1 MEPKKYDSFSPKRPA
16 NIDGFFA
23 KPIESRPRQPVFH
36 SSTAKLQPRPA
47 KLTDMPKRSDR
58 PSVLATGKP
67 QPESPSISQVLGGE
81 QTERRRRRGQQPAP
95 GQEPTERKPRS
106 VKRKLKRA
114 AMILGIVVLLAG
126 GWFGLKFYKDFAK
139 LTGNSNPL
147 SLLKV
152 FHPVPLH
159 NQDGRVNILLAA
171 NSADDAGHNGA
182 NLTDSIMVLSV
193 NTKNNTAL
201 ILSVPRDLWVN
212 IPGAGHAKI
221 NAAYPDGGM
230 SALQTVIQDNLDL
243 TIDYTALI
251 NYGAFRDL
259 VDAVGGITITVDS
272 DDPRGIYDPSLDYTT
287 RRCCALA
294 KYPNGPVTL
303 NGKQALNLARAR
315 GDAYGSYGYA
325 QSDFTRTLYQRKM
338 LLAVKDKAVQPS
350 VIANPFKVS
359 SLLDAVG
366 NNVKTSL
373 QLNEIETLFTYMK
386 KIDDNKIDSYN
397 INTLMGKNTT
407 MLTNYTTPDG
417 QSALTPAAGLDNFSD
432 IQKQIQK
439 LFTADPVTKEGAVAV
454 ILNGTQTSGLALAQE
469 NKLISKGMTV
479 SIGDAPATQANTTIV
494 DNSNGAM
501 PNTLAYLKSSY
512 HAAVVANAALTRA
525 YPSAD
530 FILILGQ
537 SAVPSTSSSTAS
549 Q

>member
-1 MEPKKYDSFSPKRPA
+1 MEPKKYDSFSPKRST

-23 KPIESRPRQPVFH
+23 KPAESRPRHAVFH
-36 SSTAKLQPRPA
+36 SSTVKFQPQVT

-58 PSVLATGKP
+58 QTVLATAKP
-67 QPESPSISQVLGGE
+67 QIAAPVEPRELGAE
-81 QTERRRRRGQQPAP
+81 QPRQRRRGSPPVPGQQPE
-95 GQEPTERKPRS
+95 QKKPRS
-106 VKRKLKRA
+106 AKRLIKRA
-114 AMILGIVVLLAG
+114 AMILGIIVLLGG

-139 LTGNSNPL
+139 LTGNNNPL

-152 FHPVPLH
+152 FHPVPLK

-201 ILSVPRDLWVN
+201 ILSVPRDLWVSV
-212 IPGAGHAKI
+212 PGAGHAKI
-221 NAAYPDGGM
+221 NSAYPNGGM
-230 SALQTVIQDNLDL
+230 DALQTVIQDNLDL
-243 TIDYTALI
+243 TINYTALV

-272 DDPRGIYDPSLDYTT
+272 EDPRGIYDPSLDYTSRT
-287 RRCCALA
+287 CCALA
-294 KYPNGPVTL
+294 RYPNGPATL

-338 LLAVKDKAVQPS
+338 LLAVKDKAVLPS
-350 VIANPFKVS
+350 VIANPFKVT

-366 NNVKTSL
+366 NNVKTNL

-397 INTLMGKNTT
+397 INTLMGKDTT
-407 MLTNYTTPDG
+407 MLANYTSPDG
-417 QSALTPAAGLDNFSD
+417 QSALIPAAGIDNFSD

-439 LFTADPVTKEGAVAV
+439 LFTADPVTKEGATTV

-469 NKLISKGMTV
+469 NKLIAKGMTV
-479 SIGDAPATQANTTIV
+479 AIGDAPSTQATTTIV
-494 DNSNGAM
+494 DNSKGAM
-501 PNTLAYLKSSY
+501 PNTLAYLKATY
-512 HAAVVANAALTRA
+512 HASVVASTTLTTS
-525 YPSAD
+525 YPNAD

-537 SAVPSTSSSTAS
+537 SAVPNTASTSAS